1 MDEKKLLYLSSAS
14 KPSLQ
19 EVLIRSLAERQN
31 GLKEMAELIEEIVDA
46 EATARFAE
54 YKLADMRAVEERQ
67 KIA

>member
-14 KPSLQ
+14 KLSLQ